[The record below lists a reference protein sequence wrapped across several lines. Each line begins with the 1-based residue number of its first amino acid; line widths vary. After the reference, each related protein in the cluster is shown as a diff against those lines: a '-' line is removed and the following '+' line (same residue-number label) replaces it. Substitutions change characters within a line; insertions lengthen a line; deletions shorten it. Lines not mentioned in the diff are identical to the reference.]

1 MQKESKYKYLMSA
14 ADSCLYLSKMTYGLK
29 KNTNRKK
36 SLNALQSLF
45 YLTWI
50 FFRLYINI
58 YRIQKRFK
66 NIKCDLCIVRFYRY
80 KHLVYFSRFSISSQY
95 VIFCLCVFP
104 LHPLFLMITLDC
116 VRKGWLIYDLKCTKH
131 INIMITIINICIV
144 MISFFFG
151 KDKMKKSYH
160 C

>member
-29 KNTNRKK
+29 KIPKKK
-36 SLNALQSLF
+36 SILLDLNFFQIVHK
-45 YLTWI
+45 YLSNT
-50 FFRLYINI
+50 
-58 YRIQKRFK
+58 KRFK

-80 KHLVYFSRFSISSQY
+80 KHLVYFSRFFISSQY

-116 VRKGWLIYDLKCTKH
+116 VRKG
-131 INIMITIINICIV
+131 
-144 MISFFFG
+144 
-151 KDKMKKSYH
+151 
-160 C
+160 